1 MLAGPRFALSEF
13 SAFTYTRL
21 ENSDLENL
29 DFSKTK
35 NQKTHKLEEE
45 TYI

>member
-13 SAFTYTRL
+13 WVFTYAKL

-29 DFSKTK
+29 DF
-35 NQKTHKLEEE
+35 
-45 TYI
+45 